1 MDMNQLD
8 RRLKKAMRDIYIEQP
23 PHAVPSPS
31 GVEGCIRRQW
41 ATGKK
46 IPVTNL
52 PAESTMAKMEAGRA
66 IEPYWRKVYRKAGFR
81 VVAKKNRINIA
92 GVMTG
97 EVDMLIADDES
108 DCLCPAHRGT
118 TSCWDCSHDNCNP
131 QELDEWAVVDLKHIG
146 WYGYIKTMMLGVKEG
161 EPGYYMQLQSYLLG
175 LPNCTGAILH
185 CSPQDY
191 SAANRLWLAGF
202 HSWKR
207 QTENLPE
214 FIVQFVPIDRES
226 QYEAVN
232 RAKEVEW
239 LLNNVAVE
247 DAEQVRREYD
257 PHRDKFPCGYCPV
270 QDWCKGV
277 G

>member
-8 RRLKKAMRDIYIEQP
+8 QRLKKAMRELYTDQP

-41 ATGKK
+41 ATGKR

-66 IEPYWRKVYRKAGFR
+66 IEPYWRRVYKKAGFS
-81 VVAKKNRINIA
+81 VVTMKRGERLDIA

-97 EVDMLIADDES
+97 EFDLLIRDDE
-108 DCLCPAHRGT
+108 T
-118 TSCWDCSHDNCNP
+118 
-131 QELDEWAVVDLKHIG
+131 DEEQYYTLIDLKHIG

-175 LPNCTGAILH
+175 LPKCTGAILH

-202 HSWKR
+202 HAWKR